1 MPMQTRETAARQL
14 RTLAGEAWGNVE
26 DDKENE
32 TSAALLQLA
41 LDMMLDGPVTA
52 WAHAEASLNGI
63 SGADDYRQQA
73 SEIMGPLLK
82 TKGRKRAS

>member
-1 MPMQTRETAARQL
+1 MQTRETAARQL

-26 DDKENE
+26 GDKENE

-41 LDMMLDGPVTA
+41 LDLLLDGPGSA
-52 WAHAEASLNGI
+52 WMYALNSLSGI
-63 SGADDYRQQA
+63 AGAFDYMKQA
-73 SEIMGPLLK
+73 GEIMAPLLK